1 MQSGNQ
7 DRIFQ
12 LAKQLGEALQMRQQ
26 TVSTAESC
34 TGGLIAGA
42 ITEIAGSSG
51 WFEQGFVTYANQA
64 KQQLLE
70 VPASDLE
77 NHGAVSEP
85 VVRAMATGAV
95 NAGADWGVATSGI
108 AGPDG
113 GTPTKPVGTVWFGW
127 ASKTGARTEVVC
139 FTGDRQQVREKA
151 VTHAL
156 QGLLEEIGK
165 STV

>member
-1 MQSGNQ
+1 MS

-12 LAKQLGEALQMRQQ
+12 LAKQVGEALKLRQQ

-34 TGGLIAGA
+34 TGGLLAGA
-42 ITEIAGSSG
+42 ITEIAGSSA

-64 KQQLLE
+64 KQQLLG
-70 VPASDLE
+70 VPGAALE
-77 NHGAVSEP
+77 NHGAVSEQ
-85 VVRAMATGAV
+85 VVEAMALGAV

-127 ASKTGARTEVVC
+127 ACEGGSSTEVIC
-139 FTGDRQQVREKA
+139 FAGDRQQVREQA
-151 VTHAL
+151 VIHAL
-156 QGLLEEIGK
+156 QGLLKEIHK
-165 STV
+165 TTV